1 MSMKDKAKDLMQ
13 TSLGKMEKATGKAL
27 GDEDMPAK
35 DQVEE
40 VKSQLKIVGDKVL
53 KSTGKALGD
62 QDMPAKDQ
70 VEEVKSQVK
79 QAAIRVRDALK
90 KNG

>member
-13 TSLGKMEKATGKAL
+13 ASLGKMEKATGKVL
-27 GDEDMPAK
+27 GDE
-35 DQVEE
+35 
-40 VKSQLKIVGDKVL
+40 
-53 KSTGKALGD
+53 
-62 QDMPAKDQ
+62 DMPAKDQ

-79 QAAIRVRDALK
+79 QAASRVRDALK